1 MGLGD
6 ARTRGVGD
14 PTSIG
19 CSRWILSWSDPQTGR
34 GMFDRETSLDQ
45 LEDNRGSACRLE
57 KSGGSP
63 AFGAGGITFFETN
76 ALSRV
81 FCA

>member
-14 PTSIG
+14 PASIG
-19 CSRWILSWSDPQTGR
+19 CSRWILGWSDPRTGR
-34 GMFDRETSLDQ
+34 GMFDPNTSLDQ
-45 LEDNRGSACRLE
+45 LEDNRGSACRFA

-63 AFGAGGITFFETN
+63 ASGDVGITFFETN